1 LQTDKRESAVRL
13 GDDEPRVASFCPARG
28 PAVALGCVA
37 AIAVMFLCGERA
49 RGQEPAAMTPESI
62 QAGEIAEAEACHS
75 DPTLSS
81 CPHGSAATSTRVVID
96 PCFLKQNALRP
107 CTAQDAAPPRKV
119 IGVDPNL
126 VGTWLFQQG
135 GGFWVLE
142 IHRDGTYK
150 FHSAAADGAPSHAGS
165 FGAKGGQWS
174 LTATSGYP
182 GWVDGG
188 KYTLD
193 FPDTWVATG
202 KLGKGAWHR
211 QSPTVQSSPAAQAS
225 ASRKR

>member
-1 LQTDKRESAVRL
+1 MRL
-13 GDDEPRVASFCPARG
+13 GDDDSQVVNFCEARG
-28 PAVALGCVA
+28 SAVPLGCVA
-37 AIAVMFLCGERA
+37 VIVAMFLCGERA
-49 RGQEPAAMTPESI
+49 RGQDTPESI
-62 QAGEIAEAEACHS
+62 QAGEIAEATACHY
-75 DPTLSS
+75 DPSLSS
-81 CPHGSAATSTRVVID
+81 CPHAGAAPAPRIVID
-96 PCFLKQNALRP
+96 PCFVQQNALRP
-107 CTAQDAAPPRKV
+107 CSTQNAAPPPKV

-126 VGTWLFQQG
+126 VGTWVFQQA

-150 FHSAAADGAPSHAGS
+150 FHSEAGDGAPTHAGS

-193 FPDTWVATG
+193 LPDTWVASG

-211 QSPTVQSSPAAQAS
+211 QSRSIEASQAAQPAS
-225 ASRKR
+225 GKR

>member
-1 LQTDKRESAVRL
+1 L
-13 GDDEPRVASFCPARG
+13 GDDDPQVANSCHARRARHARG
-28 PAVALGCVA
+28 SAVTLGCVA
-37 AIAVMFLCGERA
+37 ASVVIVLCGARA
-49 RGQEPAAMTPESI
+49 GAQEPPAMTPESI
-62 QAGEIAEAEACHS
+62 QAGEIAEAEACHY
-75 DPTLSS
+75 DPSLSS
-81 CPHGSAATSTRVVID
+81 CPHGPAATSTRVVID

-107 CTAQDAAPPRKV
+107 CTQDAAPPRKV

-126 VGTWLFQQG
+126 VGTWVFRQS

-142 IHRDGTYK
+142 IHRDGTYR
-150 FHSAAADGAPSHAGS
+150 FHSEAGDGAPSHAGS

-193 FPDTWVATG
+193 LPDTWVATG

-211 QSPTVQSSPAAQAS
+211 QSRESEASQAAQTPAS
-225 ASRKR
+225 SKR